1 MNQDESINEGER
13 GRHARHG
20 VTEGSVRLQLY
31 FGAQQQTVEKAVA
44 AMQAAEII
52 ERIWWHDFTVWGD
65 APTEISN
72 RLGWLFMPR
81 AMVSAVEQVNQLAK
95 DLEREGFRQVL
106 LLGMGGSS
114 LAPELFA
121 KVFGPEANGLTLEVL
136 DSTDPD
142 AILAHKNRLELE
154 KTLFVVATK
163 SGSTVE
169 TYSFFKVFYNWMV
182 EAVGRAAAGSH
193 FIAITDPGSK
203 LVTLAEDYDFRKTF
217 LNDPNIGGRYSAL
230 SFFGLAPAALVG
242 VDISRLLA
250 EVRSGLPA
258 FGAGESGVNVNE
270 QALWIG
276 AALAEMAKLGR
287 DKLTLITSPGL
298 ASFGDWVEQLIA
310 ESTGKKGTGI
320 LPVVGAA
327 PAGPETYG
335 EDRLF
340 VYLHLAEDDTHD
352 GTVQTLVDAGM
363 PLLDIE
369 ISDRYLLGQQMFV
382 WEMATAIAGH
392 LLGIQPFNQPNV
404 ESAKVRAREMV
415 EQYQESGALPEDK
428 AAPLAQAALTEFLDQ
443 AEAGDYVAIHAY
455 VQPTAE
461 TDQLLKMLQQA
472 IRRRTRLAT
481 TVGYGPRFLHS
492 TGQLHKGD
500 RGNGLFIQLT
510 SDPAQDVAIPDK
522 AGEDGSSMTFGV
534 LKMAQELGDGQAL
547 KGENRRLI
555 RFHLGRDVPGGL
567 KKLGEGLA

>member
-95 DLEREGFRQVL
+95 NLEREGFRQVL

-121 KVFGPEANGLTLEVL
+121 KVFGPGANGLTLEVL

-310 ESTGKKGTGI
+310 ESTGKKETSI
-320 LPVVGAA
+320 LPVVKAA
-327 PAGPETYG
+327 PASPETYG
-335 EDRLF
+335 ENRLF
-340 VYLHLAEDDTHD
+340 IYLHLAEDDTHD

-382 WEMATAIAGH
+382 WELATAIAGH

-415 EQYQESGALPEDK
+415 EQYQESGALPEDE

-534 LKMAQELGDGQAL
+534 LKMAQALGDGQAL